1 MEAENQNFMEVTT
14 MKNTTKNKLWV
25 IGVGGLLGG
34 CIGSIVYQ
42 AVSIGRIIPS
52 FIEWAVEMWTA
63 KEEES

>member
-1 MEAENQNFMEVTT
+1 